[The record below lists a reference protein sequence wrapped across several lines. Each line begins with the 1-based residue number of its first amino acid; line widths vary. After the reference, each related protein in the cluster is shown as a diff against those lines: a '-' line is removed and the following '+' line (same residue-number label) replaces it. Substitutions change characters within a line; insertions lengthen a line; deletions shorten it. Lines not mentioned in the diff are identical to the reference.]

1 LCRVGLSGHHQ
12 LLAGSIP
19 AVEMFMT
26 KVVGAL
32 AIGVALLSGIPVTAD
47 PDACPGAGRMFRS
60 AKNSVGDYLR
70 RYASCVS
77 RSNGHDN
84 CAREFAQLRPA
95 QDDFE
100 LAVSGYDREC
110 L

>member
-1 LCRVGLSGHHQ
+1 MTRVISAATL
-12 LLAGSIP
+12 
-19 AVEMFMT
+19 
-26 KVVGAL
+26 
-32 AIGVALLSGIPVTAD
+32 GVALLLSGISATAD
-47 PDACPGAGRMFRS
+47 PDACPGAIVVLRS
-60 AKNSVGDYLR
+60 ARNSVGDYLR

>member
-1 LCRVGLSGHHQ
+1 
-12 LLAGSIP
+12 
-19 AVEMFMT
+19 MT
-26 KVVGAL
+26 KIIGAVAL
-32 AIGVALLSGIPVTAD
+32 ALLSGIPARAD
-47 PDACPGAGRMFRS
+47 PEACQGAVLVLRS
-60 AKNSVGDYLR
+60 ARNNVGDYLR